1 MWTLIRSFLS
11 KYKLQLILLL
21 ALTNGLIYLFL
32 VPPWQHYDE
41 PGHFEYSW
49 LAANQDH
56 WPETGEYVQS
66 LRREVAASMIE
77 HGFFKGL
84 DYKSNLLSIEEPIFI
99 GISQTDDLPVYY
111 FIASLPLRLIEYTDV
126 TFQLYVVRFLSLL
139 FFLLTV
145 WLGFQS
151 SRLVFGQDHPL
162 TWMVPMF
169 LALLPGFTDLMTA
182 ANNDVAAI
190 AFTSL
195 FVFSS
200 ILIFKYN
207 FSIKSLL
214 LLTLSTCLCLFTKST
229 AFLVLPMFVIVIILG
244 LTRKIA
250 VKIKAIFVITLAL
263 VVVLLVFSWEQ
274 QSPAYFYANSDQ
286 QLPKRTLVTNTP
298 VGEYAIVQENQKYS
312 NQSFF
317 LAIDEKGINR
327 EFENSMTLGFWAWA
341 DLPAEITFPILKINN
356 TNNFLSDG
364 KLSLTTE
371 PTFYSFP
378 VTIPS
383 PVSLAWIQIYPTTNT
398 GNQSYWDGLFL
409 VDGDFS
415 TSVEVPQY
423 LDAKAEK
430 IQWRAVELTNFIK
443 NGSGETGWPIFSNI
457 AGNLFENKI
466 RISTSSF
473 WSFLD
478 YRSNGWYL
486 RTTLNHIIQS
496 FWAVFGWSH
505 IYLTGENPY
514 LVFKI
519 LLILSTMGW
528 LARIFTKKKEVIS
541 PIILFF
547 LVFFGTQLAIV
558 LLRGAGTWFSQLLVP
573 AARYFFPAILPTVI
587 LIVGGWYFGFRPMFD
602 KIRIP
607 GWTQAV
613 LYFLVL
619 ISIDVWSILTIYRF
633 YL

>member
-1 MWTLIRSFLS
+1 MWIVIRSFLS
-11 KYKLQLILLL
+11 KNKLQLILLL

-49 LAANQDH
+49 LAANLDH

-66 LRREVAASMIE
+66 MRREVAASMIE
-77 HGFFKGL
+77 HGFFRGL

-111 FIASLPLRLIEYTDV
+111 FIASLPLRLIKYTDI

-151 SRLVFGQDHPL
+151 SRLVFGQNHPL

-200 ILIFKYN
+200 ILVLKYG
-207 FSIKSLL
+207 FSIKKMI
-214 LLTLSTCLCLFTKST
+214 LLTVSAGLSMFTKST
-229 AFLVLPMFVIVIILG
+229 AFLVLPMFVIVIFLG
-244 LTRKIA
+244 LTRKIP
-250 VKIKAIFVITLAL
+250 VKIKAIFVIMSAL
-263 VVVLLVFSWEQ
+263 VVVLFVFSWDQ

-286 QLPKRTLVTNTP
+286 ILPKRSLVSNTP
-298 VGEYAIVQENQKYS
+298 VGEYAIVQGNQKYS

-327 EFENSMTLGFWAWA
+327 EFENLMTVGFWAWA
-341 DLPAEITFPILKINN
+341 ELPAEITLPILKINN
-356 TNNFLSDG
+356 TDISLSDG
-364 KLSLTTE
+364 RLSLTSK
-371 PTFYSFP
+371 PTFYSFQIIIPTP
-378 VTIPS
+378 VN
-383 PVSLAWIQIYPTTNT
+383 LAWMKIFPATNPDNKT
-398 GNQSYWDGLFL
+398 YWDGFVL

-415 TSVEVPQY
+415 TINVVPQY

-430 IQWRAVELTNFIK
+430 IQWGGFELTNFIK
-443 NGSGETGWPIFSNI
+443 NGSGESGWPVFSTI
-457 AGNLFENKI
+457 AKRLIGNKI

-478 YRSNGWYL
+478 YSSNGWYL
-486 RTTLNHIIQS
+486 RTSLNHIIRS

-505 IYLTGENPY
+505 IYLSGKNPY
-514 LVFKI
+514 IVFKI
-519 LLILSTMGW
+519 LLTLSALGW
-528 LARIFTKKKEVIS
+528 FARIFKKKKEFIS
-541 PIILFF
+541 PILLFF
-547 LVFFGTQLAIV
+547 LIFFGAQLAIV

-587 LIVGGWYFGFRPMFD
+587 LIVGGWYFGFRPLFD

-607 GWTQAV
+607 GWTQAA